1 MWATEIDTTVL
12 SRLRSRGYTDL
23 KKKYT
28 NINFTDNDRAQT
40 TPKFPTVYY
49 INISSAE
56 RGQTLDG
63 KSMNALLHSVQIE
76 VSDNGTPVANK
87 PQNYATKDVMSKIC
101 EYMKDIG
108 YEIVNMPFFQNTDTV
123 FRMVARFRRTI
134 GANDVI

>member
-12 SRLRSRGYTDL
+12 SRLRSRGYADL
-23 KKKYT
+23 RKNYP
-28 NINFTDNDRAQT
+28 NINFTDDDRAPID
-40 TPKFPTVYY
+40 PKFPTVFY

-76 VSDNGTPVANK
+76 VSDNSQTN
-87 PQNYATKDVMSKIC
+87 ATVKEVMSKIC
-101 EYMKDIG
+101 DYMKDMR
-108 YEIVNMPFFQNTDTV
+108 YEVVNMPFFQNTDTV

>member
-12 SRLRSRGYTDL
+12 SRLRSRGYADL
-23 KKKYT
+23 RNKYP
-28 NINFTDNDRAQT
+28 NINFTDDDRAPID
-40 TPKFPTVYY
+40 PKFPTVFY

-63 KSMNALLHSVQIE
+63 KSMNALLHSVQLE
-76 VSDNGTPVANK
+76 VSDNGTVVANK
-87 PQNYATKDVMSKIC
+87 PQNYATKDVINKMC
-101 EYMKDIG
+101 DYMKDMG

>member
-12 SRLRSRGYTDL
+12 SRLRSRGYADL
-23 KKKYT
+23 RKNYP
-28 NINFTDNDRAQT
+28 NINFTDDDRAPID
-40 TPKFPTVYY
+40 PKFPTVFY

-63 KSMNALLHSVQIE
+63 KTVNALLHSVQIE
-76 VSDNGTPVANK
+76 VSDNSQTNSTVKA
-87 PQNYATKDVMSKIC
+87 VMSKIC
-101 EYMKDIG
+101 DYMKDMR
-108 YEIVNMPFFQNTDTV
+108 YEVVNMPFFQNTDTV

>member
-23 KKKYT
+23 KKKYQ
-28 NINFTDNDRAQT
+28 NINFTDDDRAPT
-40 TPKFPTVYY
+40 DPKFPTVYY

-87 PQNYATKDVMSKIC
+87 PQNYATKEVMSKIC
-101 EYMKDIG
+101 DYMKDMG

-123 FRMVARFRRTI
+123 FRMVARFRRVI

>member
-12 SRLRSRGYTDL
+12 SRLRSRGNADL
-23 KKKYT
+23 KSKYP
-28 NINFTDNDRAQT
+28 NLNFTDDDRAPT
-40 TPKFPTVYY
+40 DPKFPTVYY

-101 EYMKDIG
+101 DYMKDMG

>member
-12 SRLRSRGYTDL
+12 SRLRSRGYAGL
-23 KKKYT
+23 KKSYP
-28 NINFTDNDRAQT
+28 NINFTDDDRAPID
-40 TPKFPTVYY
+40 PKFPTVFY

-63 KSMNALLHSVQIE
+63 KTMNALLHSVQIE
-76 VSDNGTPVANK
+76 VSDNSQTN
-87 PQNYATKDVMSKIC
+87 ATVKAVMSKIC
-101 EYMKDIG
+101 DYMKDMR
-108 YEIVNMPFFQNTDTV
+108 YEVVNMPFFQNTDTV

>member
-12 SRLRSRGYTDL
+12 SRLRSRGYADL
-23 KKKYT
+23 KKNYP
-28 NINFTDNDRAQT
+28 NINFTDDDRAPID
-40 TPKFPTVYY
+40 PKFPTVFY

-76 VSDNGTPVANK
+76 VSDNSQTNSTVKA
-87 PQNYATKDVMSKIC
+87 VMSNIC
-101 EYMKDIG
+101 DYMKDMG